1 MPRRPR
7 GPPRDHHLAVTQP
20 KPLSRAD
27 LESRLAGFEPEEARW
42 TLADYLAGR
51 ASAEV
56 TLPRLVLAFGSVE
69 EVEASLDQV
78 ERQFVPPTPPAL
90 GKLIRLLRENRRGL
104 AKVAALLGNH
114 PDPET
119 PFSSSEEG
127 IETYRRFFDL
137 AVRRDEPSSVAA
149 HSLGDSKL
157 LEKSTRE
164 IVELFDRLGVLGPHH
179 RVLEIGCGLGRIVAA
194 VAPKVG
200 EALGIDISPAMIRTA
215 REHTEG
221 LRNVAFSVTSG
232 RDLGQFPTASFDL
245 VYGADSFPYIYHA
258 SPALAALHVREAAR
272 VLRPGGDLVIL
283 NYSYRDDANTDRRE
297 VVRLCA
303 SCGLEL
309 LANGELPLRIWDAVL
324 FHARRSS

>member
-1 MPRRPR
+1 MTP
-7 GPPRDHHLAVTQP
+7 P

-27 LESRLAGFEPEEARW
+27 HESRLAGFEPEEARW
-42 TLADYLAGR
+42 TLADYLVGR

-69 EVEASLDQV
+69 EVEAALDQV
-78 ERQFVPPTPPAL
+78 ERQLAQPAPPAL
-90 GKLIRLLRENRRGL
+90 GKLIRMLRENRRGL
-104 AKVAALLGNH
+104 SKVAALLGNH

-127 IETYRRFFDL
+127 IETYRRFFDV

-149 HSLGDSKL
+149 HSLGDARM

-179 RVLEIGCGLGRIVAA
+179 RVLEIGCGLGRILAA
-194 VAPKVG
+194 VAPRVG
-200 EALGIDISPAMIRTA
+200 EALGIDISPGMIRAA
-215 REHTEG
+215 RQHTQA

-232 RDLGQFPTASFDL
+232 RDLAQFPAASFDF
-245 VYGADSFPYIYHA
+245 VYGADSFPYIFHA
-258 SPALAALHVREAAR
+258 GPALAALHVREAAR

-283 NYSYRDDANTDRRE
+283 NYSYRDNAGADRRE
-297 VVRLCA
+297 VARLCA
-303 SCGLEL
+303 ACGFDL
-309 LANGELPLRIWDAVL
+309 LVNGEIPLKIWDAVL
-324 FHARRSS
+324 FHARRLS